1 MVEYVDMVN
10 QKIGEWTVLE
20 KTKSKGKG
28 AIYKCRCSCG
38 TVREIYGHK
47 LRKGNTY
54 SCGCKRKERELT
66 TKQLPN
72 YGPKSRLR
80 KCWIDMQ
87 YRCYRSGYKAYKHYG
102 GRGITVCE
110 EWRDSFETFRDWAI
124 THGYTDELTIDRIDV
139 NGNYEP
145 ANCRWATSIEQMNNR
160 RNCKHNAH

>member
-1 MVEYVDMVN
+1 MVEYVDLVN
-10 QKIGEWTVLE
+10 QTIGEWKVLE

-28 AIYKCRCSCG
+28 VIYTCKCSCG
-38 TVREIYGHK
+38 RVADVYGYK
-47 LRKGNTY
+47 LRKGLSY
-54 SCGCKRKERELT
+54 SCGCKRKERELA
-66 TKQLPN
+66 TKELPN

-87 YRCYRSGYKAYKHYG
+87 YRCYRPGYKAYKDYG

-110 EWRDSFETFRDWAI
+110 EWRNSFEAFRDWAL

-145 ANCRWATSIEQMNNR
+145 ENCRWTTWDVQMNNR
-160 RNCKHNAH
+160 RKNRHNAR